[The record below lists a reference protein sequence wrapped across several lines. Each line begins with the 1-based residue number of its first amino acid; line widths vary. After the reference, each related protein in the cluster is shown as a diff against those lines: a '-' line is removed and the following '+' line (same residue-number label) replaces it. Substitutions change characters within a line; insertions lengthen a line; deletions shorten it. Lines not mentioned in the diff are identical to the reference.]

1 MSPVHT
7 DADKK
12 VTFGNALALRDAGKY
27 EEAAGLFLQLAKDA
41 DNLFE
46 KAGML
51 LNATHA
57 LKGSGRFDLA
67 RNQLDLARQLL
78 ALPSGTA
85 LTGADDQNRRRLVI
99 GAELEAARISAEE
112 RKLQEAMAS
121 LDSILANHQPEL
133 RSPAFADIYWAIQRD
148 RGFRLADLG
157 SFAEASQILEQVDSS
172 DPHDRWTLFYLG
184 YCYHYMDKYAAA
196 NEKLEG
202 AISLHLLPDLE
213 GQAHCLLGVGHYQL
227 GDYRKAKL
235 EFETGVKTAPTGY
248 IKQAGIWRWLEC
260 ACVGLGLRAEAERYG
275 RLARSS

>member
-1 MSPVHT
+1 MRT
-7 DADKK
+7 DVDKK
-12 VTFGNALALRDAGKY
+12 LTFGNALALRDAGKY
-27 EEAAGLFLQLAKDA
+27 KEAAKLFLDLAKDT

-57 LKGSGRFDLA
+57 LKGSGRLDLA

-78 ALPSGTA
+78 VLPSGTA
-85 LTGADDQNRRRLVI
+85 LSGADDQNRQRLVI

-121 LDSILANHQPEL
+121 LDSILANHQSEL
-133 RSPAFADIYWAIQRD
+133 RNSAFADIYWAIQRD
-148 RGFRLADLG
+148 RGFCLVDLG
-157 SFAEASQILEQVDSS
+157 SFAEALPILEQVDLS

-184 YCYHYMDKYAAA
+184 YCYHYMDKYADA
-196 NEKLEG
+196 NEKLEE
-202 AISLHLLPDLE
+202 AISLHLLPDFE
-213 GQAHCLLGVGHYQL
+213 GQAHCLLGVGHYKL
-227 GDYRKAKL
+227 GNYRKAKL
-235 EFETGVKTAPTGY
+235 EFEEGVKTAPAGY

-260 ACVGLGLRAEAERYG
+260 TSVGLGLKADAEHYG